1 MNRELLEEIAEET
14 VSKLQD
20 GIGLNSYGCDL
31 HHELWNTD
39 YHIIGYYQAE
49 KWITKYMNVFNA
61 IAEIQDYEK
70 EHFGETYTDITSS
83 EKVAN
88 MLAYIYGELVLYE
101 SATYSE
107 EWDNELQQKHIN
119 LIIEEIEEEYG
130 L

>member
-1 MNRELLEEIAEET
+1 
-14 VSKLQD
+14 
-20 GIGLNSYGCDL
+20 
-31 HHELWNTD
+31 
-39 YHIIGYYQAE
+39 
-49 KWITKYMNVFNA
+49 MNVFNA

-119 LIIEEIEEEYG
+119 LII
-130 L
+130 